1 MPFVASLMLRVNG
14 VVSSPWLSMV
24 LAGALSLAASVAG
37 AWYWRRRPD
46 GGPLLFSDL
55 LVWGWLRRWR
65 QERKLADAI
74 TALGLDHPDGA
85 GSEQGL
91 SAARAERVLSQLVDA
106 LERQDV
112 YLRGHSR
119 RVARHA
125 GMIAQGMRLPAE
137 EVDRVRAAAV
147 VHDVGKLRA
156 VWQVVNQPR
165 PLSDAEFELVKLHPS
180 VGAEMAAALADPGLT
195 AMVRHHHER
204 VDGTGYPDGLEGEQ
218 IPLGARI
225 IAVADTFDAVT
236 STRPYRGAA
245 RHQQAIEILR
255 EASGSQLDPAA
266 VRAFLAYYSGHRLAL
281 AWGTACA
288 MPRRIIGWFNGEAL
302 AAPVSSGKLAAA
314 VAMSAAVASGVAVA
328 PIADVNPSGLLRAAP
343 AVSTTAGNSTETAR
357 AQLGTRRSD
366 GKQRESSSPA
376 RGRETAPVSANTA
389 AAPRHAGPI
398 GEPAAHQLIDPVG
411 NSPAAGPGTASTLSA
426 STLLAAPPTPTPA
439 STAAPTTS
447 QPSSTVSAPTTQ
459 APATTA
465 PATHPSHRRPAGH
478 AGPRATDPSASANGK
493 AGARPPSDPG
503 PTSPSGGSPGNAYGQ
518 ANGQPGNPNPQG
530 DPGEQGNP
538 SDPSD
543 ASGQAT
549 GSGQANATGPA
560 KPPGHANGAPQES
573 AGAQG
578 KAYGRTQ
585 PGY

>member
-1 MPFVASLMLRVNG
+1 MLRVNG

-24 LAGALSLAASVAG
+24 LAGALSLAASFAG

-55 LVWGWLRRWR
+55 LIWGWLRRWR

-74 TALGLDHPDGA
+74 RALGLDHPDVA

-91 SAARAERVLSQLVDA
+91 SAARPERVLSQLADA
-106 LERQDV
+106 IERQDV

-165 PLSDAEFELVKLHPS
+165 PLSYAEFELVKLHPL

-204 VDGTGYPDGLEGEQ
+204 MDGTGYPDGLKGDQ

-225 IAVADTFDAVT
+225 IAVADTFDALT

-255 EASGSQLDPAA
+255 QASGSQLDPAA
-266 VRAFLAYYSGHRLAL
+266 VRAFFAYYSGHRLAL
-281 AWGTACA
+281 AWGTAWA
-288 MPRRIIGWFNGEAL
+288 MPRRVIGWFNGEAL

-328 PIADVNPSGLLRAAP
+328 PIADVNPSRLLRAAP
-343 AVSTTAGNSTETAR
+343 AVSANAGKSTDTAR
-357 AQLGTRRSD
+357 APLGTRRRD
-366 GKQRESSSPA
+366 GKTPESSRPA
-376 RGRETAPVSANTA
+376 RGPATAPASANIA
-389 AAPRHAGPI
+389 AAPPHAGPI
-398 GEPAAHQLIDPVG
+398 EKPAAHELINPVG
-411 NSPAAGPGTASTLSA
+411 NSPAAGPGTTSTLSA
-426 STLLAAPPTPTPA
+426 STLPAAPPTPTPA
-439 STAAPTTS
+439 SKAAPTG
-447 QPSSTVSAPTTQ
+447 QALSTVSAPTTQ

-465 PATHPSHRRPAGH
+465 PATHPSHPQPAGH
-478 AGPRATDPSASANGK
+478 AGPRAASPSASANGK
-493 AGARPPSDPG
+493 PGARPPTDPG
-503 PTSPSGGSPGNAYGQ
+503 PTSPNGGSPGNAYGQ
-518 ANGQPGNPNPQG
+518 VNAQPGNPNPQG
-530 DPGEQGNP
+530 NPGEQGNHGG
-538 SDPSD
+538 PSD
-543 ASGQAT
+543 ASGQANGT
-549 GSGQANATGPA
+549 GQANATGPA
-560 KPPGHANGAPQES
+560 NPPGHANGAPQES
-573 AGAQG
+573 AGTQG

-585 PGY
+585 PGS